1 MRSGER
7 PRLARTVSGGS
18 RNYRR
23 GFLFAQGDQDGREL
37 GPVERAR
44 PYLTASEIGTFGF
57 CRQAWYLERCG
68 VAVTARAQR
77 LRVKGA
83 RAHQAIGRRT
93 DQVRT
98 IGRAQR
104 VSGVLLAG
112 LVIALVVVLARG
124 LL

>member
-1 MRSGER
+1 MVWCRIEN
-7 PRLARTVSGGS
+7 S
-18 RNYRR
+18 R
-23 GFLFAQGDQDGREL
+23 GREIRL
-37 GPVERAR
+37 RHEAGR
-44 PYLTASEIGTFGF
+44 PSNAVYI

-83 RAHQAIGRRT
+83 KAHQAIGRRT
-93 DQVRT
+93 DEVRT